1 MPDTSGEGLPGQQPG
16 EPRPVPPPGAG
27 LPGYPGRPGPALA
40 YAGAPTTYLE
50 ALEEGRALVPPR
62 WGLKDVFVAI
72 LVALVV
78 PTIVLGFVLA
88 AGAPR
93 GGGVVL
99 LASLALPW
107 LGFGLYPW
115 IATRLQG
122 NGPRLDLGF
131 TFRLSDLGW
140 GIGGGIAATV
150 LAGLVANLTE
160 RVFGSFDSA
169 AGEAISNVEAPRWVL
184 YAALV
189 CAVVGAPLFEELCF
203 RGLAF
208 AAIAKWA
215 DAHRMPGVPWATVGS
230 AFLFGAIHLE
240 PVRFPLLFVIG
251 LVLSFLR
258 ARTGRVG
265 ASVVAHAFNNLI
277 AVSSLFG

>member
-1 MPDTSGEGLPGQQPG
+1 MPG
-16 EPRPVPPPGAG
+16 EPLPVGVPS
-27 LPGYPGRPGPALA
+27 ALA
-40 YAGAPTTYLE
+40 YAGAPATYVE
-50 ALEEGRALVPPR
+50 ALEQGVALRPPR
-62 WGLKDVFVAI
+62 WGLKDVLIAI
-72 LVALVV
+72 LTALIL
-78 PTIVLGFVLA
+78 PTVILGVLIVGGA
-88 AGAPR
+88 AR
-93 GGGVVL
+93 GGGPVL
-99 LASLALPW
+99 LASLTLPW

-115 IATRLQG
+115 WATRVQG
-122 NGPRLDLGF
+122 NGPKVDLGF
-131 TFRLSDLGW
+131 TLRLSDLGW
-140 GIGGGIAATV
+140 GIGGGIAATI
-150 LAGLVANLTE
+150 LAGLVATLTE

-169 AGEAISNVEAPRWVL
+169 AGSAIESVDAPRWVL

-215 DAHRMPGVPWATVGS
+215 DAHRMRAVPWATIGS
-230 AFLFGAIHLE
+230 AALFGAIHLE

-251 LVLSFLR
+251 LVLSWLR

-265 ASVVAHAFNNLI
+265 ASVVAHALNNLI

>member
-1 MPDTSGEGLPGQQPG
+1 MTDPNAEGLPGRLPG
-16 EPRPVPPPGAG
+16 EPLPVAGGAV
-27 LPGYPGRPGPALA
+27 A
-40 YAGAPTTYLE
+40 YAGAPSTYVE
-50 ALEEGRALVPPR
+50 ALEQGRPLRALR
-62 WGLKDVFVAI
+62 WGLKDVVLALAVAI
-72 LVALVV
+72 VLPGFVLVAL
-78 PTIVLGFVLA
+78 FA

-99 LASLALPW
+99 LASLSLPW

-115 IATRLQG
+115 VATRLQG
-122 NGPRLDLGF
+122 NGPKIDLGF
-131 TFRLSDLGW
+131 TLRLSDLGW

-150 LAGLVANLTE
+150 LAGLVASVTE
-160 RVFGSFDSA
+160 RIFGPFDSA
-169 AGEAISNVEAPRWVL
+169 AGNAIENVDAPRWVL
-184 YAALV
+184 YTALV
-189 CAVVGAPLFEELCF
+189 LAVVGAPLIEELCF

-215 DAHRMPGVPWATVGS
+215 DARRLPAVPWATVGS

-251 LVLSFLR
+251 LVLSYLR

-277 AVSSLFG
+277 AVSSLLG